1 MGAVTPSPSNA
12 FQKCLQRFNSVI
24 SSAYRL
30 VPNVFRFA
38 PAAAQSFA
46 IGSYYIVLSE
56 SMQTLESPV
65 APRVLSTAS
74 NPATA
79 HRTQVAGSGKRRGSK
94 SSSRLSEAAESSG
107 NVNRFNSGLRDRSVS
122 CCGTGAQ
129 LPQNLCSA
137 LLLRIGT
144 KWVASRDSPS
154 LRRSATTAVKI
165 RSWSRAFRN

>member
-1 MGAVTPSPSNA
+1 MFSDSRRPRHNRSLSDHT
-12 FQKCLQRFNSVI
+12 I
-24 SSAYRL
+24 
-30 VPNVFRFA
+30 
-38 PAAAQSFA
+38 
-46 IGSYYIVLSE
+46 SYYQSQCKHWSLRLRRGSC
-56 SMQTLESPV
+56 
-65 APRVLSTAS
+65 RRRS